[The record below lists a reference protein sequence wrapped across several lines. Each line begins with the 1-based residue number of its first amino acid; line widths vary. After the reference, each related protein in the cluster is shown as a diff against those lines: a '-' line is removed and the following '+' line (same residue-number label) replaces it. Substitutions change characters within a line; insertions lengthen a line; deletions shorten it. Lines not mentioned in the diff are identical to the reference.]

1 MKKLRGVFELTVP
14 EQRVIIVLLSIFVAV
29 IAFRSYRAQHQPAP
43 AIEAQPSPSPGI
55 RP

>member
-1 MKKLRGVFELTVP
+1 MKKLLGVFELTVS

-29 IAFRSYRAQHQPAP
+29 IALRSYRAQHSPPA